1 MSKVTL
7 RVLASIFLFF
17 SILFMPLWLSLVLA
31 FASMA
36 YFSFFLEA
44 VFLFFLSDLLY
55 GAPESYL
62 FNIVFVSLSLMLICF
77 IILELL
83 KKKLRFHSK

>member
-1 MSKVTL
+1 MPKATL
-7 RVLASIFLFF
+7 RVLASILLLF
-17 SILFMPLWLSLVLA
+17 SILFMPLWASLILA

-55 GAPESYL
+55 GAPELNL
-62 FNIVFVSLSLMLICF
+62 FNMVFVSSGLTLICF